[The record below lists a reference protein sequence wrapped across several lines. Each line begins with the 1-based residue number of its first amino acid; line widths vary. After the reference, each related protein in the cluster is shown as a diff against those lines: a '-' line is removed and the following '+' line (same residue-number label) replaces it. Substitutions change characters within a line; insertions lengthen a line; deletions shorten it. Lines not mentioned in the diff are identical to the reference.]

1 MPLMSSHS
9 PCRSFW
15 RQPGLRIPCLMFTC
29 SARYLALCSAPGGLW
44 PSSTREMGSTGW
56 GQRLATQLGL
66 PQTSIPGTRPPRWP
80 GASVHQST
88 TWSSQSWSS
97 QSLGVP
103 HFLPEPG
110 ATSDTSEPE
119 RATPRQGSTKTPCT
133 RQEVE
138 SPGSGQGLPSTSTGC
153 ASVSRSIKWG
163 W

>member
-1 MPLMSSHS
+1 MSSHS

-110 ATSDTSEPE
+110 ATSDTSERNPKAGFYQDTVHTAGSRE
-119 RATPRQGSTKTPCT
+119 PRLWSGSTIHQYRLCLSFP
-133 RQEVE
+133 
-138 SPGSGQGLPSTSTGC
+138 
-153 ASVSRSIKWG
+153 
-163 W
+163 